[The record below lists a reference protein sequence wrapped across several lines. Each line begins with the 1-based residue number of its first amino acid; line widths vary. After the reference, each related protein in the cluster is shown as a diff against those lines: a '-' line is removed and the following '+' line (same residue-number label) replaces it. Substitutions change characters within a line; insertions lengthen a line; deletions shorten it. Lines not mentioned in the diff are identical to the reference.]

1 MKLREGK
8 KKSIYTGVS
17 VVLCE
22 NVKQRIEKKEGAQK
36 YGFIK
41 RKDVGS
47 ACAYVADL
55 LKEREDSI
63 I

>member
-8 KKSIYTGVS
+8 KKSIYTGVSYS

-36 YGFIK
+36 YGFI
-41 RKDVGS
+41 
-47 ACAYVADL
+47 
-55 LKEREDSI
+55 
-63 I
+63 

>member
-41 RKDVGS
+41 EKMWGVRVRTWQT
-47 ACAYVADL
+47 Y
-55 LKEREDSI
+55 
-63 I
+63 

>member
-1 MKLREGK
+1 MKLRGGK

-36 YGFIK
+36 YGFI
-41 RKDVGS
+41 
-47 ACAYVADL
+47 
-55 LKEREDSI
+55 
-63 I
+63 

>member
-41 RKDVGS
+41 EKMWGVRVQCVCVRGRLIKRK
-47 ACAYVADL
+47 
-55 LKEREDSI
+55 RR
-63 I
+63 